1 MTQLD
6 NDKII
11 KLKVICFSLGCIIIF
26 SIIFPIIFNYN
37 TSFEKDITVKEKYI
51 GRKGGSRGKSSN
63 IYYVV
68 ASDDTTYEIVN
79 MWWKLDFNELDDYA
93 KLNVGSTYRVKGYGK
108 RIPFLGMVH
117 KIYDIGI

>member
-1 MTQLD
+1 MTYSD
-6 NDKII
+6 YDKII
-11 KLKVICFSLGCIIIF
+11 KLKVIFFIIGCIIL
-26 SIIFPIIFNYN
+26 FPIIFYYN